1 MVSFFMSS
9 LDIVFFFVV
18 VLLMLSPDIVSFFM
32 SSIAKAAG
40 ASPRLTES
48 AAAEMAKTMRV
59 RIVMGH
65 PSGSWFAATDAAF
78 LLDASAERL
87 LRKTSENFRPFSF
100 RFDTIS
106 PAKDV
111 LVPAEPAAVR
121 CNKVRL
127 LADAT
132 FELSD

>member
-1 MVSFFMSS
+1 
-9 LDIVFFFVV
+9 
-18 VLLMLSPDIVSFFM
+18 
-32 SSIAKAAG
+32 
-40 ASPRLTES
+40 
-48 AAAEMAKTMRV
+48 
-59 RIVMGH
+59 MGH

-127 LADAT
+127 LTDAT